1 MFPPWRVTAGEWPAQ
16 TENRR
21 LGTEKLHHPQG
32 LGPCLPVWP
41 QAAWACAS
49 PSSEWEGAGARFV
62 RMAAAKANPAE
73 CPILVAA
80 AQSWARSASLF
91 QSAMAEL
98 VLGEVVSSYETN
110 TQYKKRAA
118 G

>member
-1 MFPPWRVTAGEWPAQ
+1 
-16 TENRR
+16 
-21 LGTEKLHHPQG
+21 
-32 LGPCLPVWP
+32 
-41 QAAWACAS
+41 
-49 PSSEWEGAGARFV
+49 
-62 RMAAAKANPAE
+62 MAAAKAKPAE
-73 CPILVAA
+73 YPILVAA

>member
-1 MFPPWRVTAGEWPAQ
+1 MV
-16 TENRR
+16 
-21 LGTEKLHHPQG
+21 
-32 LGPCLPVWP
+32 
-41 QAAWACAS
+41 
-49 PSSEWEGAGARFV
+49 
-62 RMAAAKANPAE
+62 AAKAKPAE

-80 AQSWARSASLF
+80 AQSSARSVSLF

-98 VLGEVVSSYETN
+98 VLVEAVSSYETN